1 MRKIIAQGRSS
12 KYTRVG
18 EIMTDE
24 VISCT
29 IFVLGL
35 WSNHSPF

>member
-1 MRKIIAQGRSS
+1 MLEQTYLRKIIAQGRSS

-24 VISCT
+24 VIS
-29 IFVLGL
+29 
-35 WSNHSPF
+35 